1 MSNAKLNW
9 QLETSQSPLL
19 QAMPWPSAPWR
30 ILLKSRA
37 SWYVL
42 LRPTTNERTDIF
54 IIKSTCYQ
62 IFAPKNND
70 LYGLCWPLSVL
81 ICRQLSVASLQ
92 LQFNIIVVLQTS
104 DSLISRLTHVTETV
118 EKQQLQLENCPSPA
132 LEFYIDIQPVLT
144 AVDSLQLLPMKGN
157 YFVHL

>member
-1 MSNAKLNW
+1 M
-9 QLETSQSPLL
+9 
-19 QAMPWPSAPWR
+19 
-30 ILLKSRA
+30 
-37 SWYVL
+37 
-42 LRPTTNERTDIF
+42 
-54 IIKSTCYQ
+54 
-62 IFAPKNND
+62 
-70 LYGLCWPLSVL
+70 L